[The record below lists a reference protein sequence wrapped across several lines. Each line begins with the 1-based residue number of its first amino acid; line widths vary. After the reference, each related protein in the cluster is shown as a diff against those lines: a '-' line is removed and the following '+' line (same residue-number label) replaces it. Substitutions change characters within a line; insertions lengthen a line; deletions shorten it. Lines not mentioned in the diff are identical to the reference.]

1 MCNSNATNNSS
12 VRSCIMSFPHISL
25 SSQNCNSLNIS
36 TECDKQLSKVVA
48 ISSLC
53 TNIIFLS
60 DIRLGAN
67 ASHVN
72 KLEKLFLTNTSK
84 SYKFFYN
91 SSKSKRGVGML
102 VESSMAAHVTDCYKD
117 PEQNILG
124 LNITIDGTPLFIVS
138 IYGPN

>member
-1 MCNSNATNNSS
+1 MCNSNAAINSC

-84 SYKFFYN
+84 SYNFFTIPV
-91 SSKSKRGVGML
+91 RVIGVSVL
-102 VESSMAAHVTDCYKD
+102 FCTVTAEAVCR
-117 PEQNILG
+117 I
-124 LNITIDGTPLFIVS
+124 
-138 IYGPN
+138 